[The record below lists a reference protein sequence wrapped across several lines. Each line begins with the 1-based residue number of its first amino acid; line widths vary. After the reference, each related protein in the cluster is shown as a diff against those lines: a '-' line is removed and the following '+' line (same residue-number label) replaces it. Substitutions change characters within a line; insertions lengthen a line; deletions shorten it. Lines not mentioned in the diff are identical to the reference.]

1 MMMNFIN
8 NFNQM
13 KEKYML
19 LMSGLFL
26 LNLAL
31 YLWKEKKNAYLFG
44 VGVSLIVILYI
55 IALI

>member
-1 MMMNFIN
+1 
-8 NFNQM
+8 M